1 MQIAEIGADIPIK
14 CVGGQNIYFTSDK
27 SLWDAGGGG
36 ARARVGG
43 GGARGAGGVGG
54 GGGGV
59 EERGRGQGALV
70 CGLLSGKYVVPV
82 RGLPPAASR
91 GGGAGGGGEEE
102 QSQLKGG
109 REYQP
114 GAPRPAPARAPP
126 PATTLPECSMVCGG
140 ASHEH
145 GHPADLLTRVPRLDQ
160 AITSLLPELSDI
172 YSPLADPTKWTP
184 VASVYGVRAL
194 APRQQEGRI
203 PFAGRVT
210 STHSAYTRL
219 SPPPPGGL
227 WIFTGLGSRGLI
239 HHSILAEHLATA
251 ILENDA
257 SKLPGDVRQIALLRE
272 EDSNPQT

>member
-1 MQIAEIGADIPIK
+1 
-14 CVGGQNIYFTSDK
+14 
-27 SLWDAGGGG
+27 
-36 ARARVGG
+36 
-43 GGARGAGGVGG
+43 
-54 GGGGV
+54 
-59 EERGRGQGALV
+59 
-70 CGLLSGKYVVPV
+70 VPV
-82 RGLPPAASR
+82 RGLPPAASS
-91 GGGAGGGGEEE
+91 GGGAAAGAAGAGEE
-102 QSQLKGG
+102 QCQLKGG
-109 REYQP
+109 GEQEAQAH
-114 GAPRPAPARAPP
+114 GPAPARGTPRAIP
-126 PATTLPECSMVCGG
+126 LPKCSMVCGG

-160 AITSLLPELSDI
+160 AIASLLPELSHI

-257 SKLPGDVRQIALLRE
+257 SKLPGDVRQLALLRK